1 MIPDR
6 KVAASYLVDMEYY
19 QPEFRE
25 DCNKDILWGCYGNI
39 LVQNVELNV
48 KQNIELPLK
57 RKAYQ
62 TSQEKT
68 EEIVKRIEQIK
79 KKQEE
84 LVAVPIAKNI
94 YDSIFNMECKKNCQ
108 KDRELLYIYMFCI
121 RDTLRKVRKKW
132 IVFYWQQGKR

>member
-1 MIPDR
+1 MTRYLRKELIYIFCLKQFDKTIPDR

-84 LVAVPIAKNI
+84 LVVSSDTQKY
-94 YDSIFNMECKKNCQ
+94 YDSIFIWNVK
-108 KDRELLYIYMFCI
+108 RI
-121 RDTLRKVRKKW
+121 VR
-132 IVFYWQQGKR
+132 RP

>member
-25 DCNKDILWGCYGNI
+25 DCNKDILWGCYGN
-39 LVQNVELNV
+39 NFSSKCGTERE
-48 KQNIELPLK
+48 QNIELPLK

-108 KDRELLYIYMFCI
+108 KDRELLYILYVLYQ
-121 RDTLRKVRKKW
+121 RYVAKSEKEVD
-132 IVFYWQQGKR
+132 